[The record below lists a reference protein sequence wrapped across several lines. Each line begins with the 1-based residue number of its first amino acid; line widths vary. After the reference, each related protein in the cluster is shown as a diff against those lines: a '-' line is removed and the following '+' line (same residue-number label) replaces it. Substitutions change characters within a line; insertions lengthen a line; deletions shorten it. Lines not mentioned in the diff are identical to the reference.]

1 MSGYPVLMH
10 TALDATDSRG
20 LAEFYRQFL
29 GLRYRPGDEMP
40 TDGRD
45 DDAGW
50 LVLLDSAGH
59 RVFAF
64 QQVPSLARPTWP
76 TARSALAR
84 PSPMKASSRCSSGEG
99 SAEGNSERGGE
110 CSSEARS
117 RGARDAARHHARDDG
132 LEQRIEL
139 GLGGDRAVGC
149 REDLREQ
156 ESDPGLDGRGQN
168 RVAGRDQLEHGA
180 LVGGQGRGVGMGQVP
195 FVVGSGGNTWTQ
207 PILSWYWRNSA
218 PHRYWRP
225 QPGRF
230 RAYHAAA

>member
-76 TARSALAR
+76 THDVAKQMHHDFRVPNVEELQR
-84 PSPMKASSRCSSGEG
+84 QRQR
-99 SAEGNSERGGE
+99 AE
-110 CSSEARS
+110 
-117 RGARDAARHHARDDG
+117 
-132 LEQRIEL
+132 EL
-139 GLGGDRAVGC
+139 GATLLYDRTADEGEPLYV
-149 REDLREQ
+149 LA
-156 ESDPGLDGRGQN
+156 DP
-168 RVAGRDQLEHGA
+168 AGHPFCI
-180 LVGGQGRGVGMGQVP
+180 LV
-195 FVVGSGGNTWTQ
+195 
-207 PILSWYWRNSA
+207 SA
-218 PHRYWRP
+218 
-225 QPGRF
+225 G
-230 RAYHAAA
+230 